1 MYSRIADAF
10 QRYGWRTVR
19 GGGMFNRVIYWAA
32 TGNGFLRFSDEPA
45 PIVQIERLTGLT
57 VAFGSEPKCFD
68 LVVGPL
74 VCDEHGVSGLAWRPS
89 IDSDSWQRSD
99 VIAGV
104 YPVGWADWLDH
115 LESLGISRNVLIGRG
130 EPASI
135 ALWFSFQV
143 WARER
148 RGEQLAELL
157 TQGAATIEE
166 IQAIA
171 RGSETTDIFRQRV
184 ADVALQQGALPK
196 RRRGRPATKTERVKR
211 AVVELGALAADI
223 RRERPAL
230 ALLPSYEAACA
241 ARPEWVPA
249 TWRDGDNALRL
260 AKEVEKLK
268 GTRWHGWIRH
278 G

>member
-1 MYSRIADAF
+1 
-10 QRYGWRTVR
+10 
-19 GGGMFNRVIYWAA
+19 MFNRVVYWAA
-32 TGNGFLRFSDEPA
+32 TGTGFLRFSDEPA

-57 VAFGSEPKCFD
+57 VAFDAEPKHFD
-68 LVVGPL
+68 LAVGPL
-74 VCDEHGVSGLAWRPS
+74 VCDEHGVSGLAWRPN
-89 IDSDSWQRSD
+89 IDTNSWQRSD

-104 YPVGWADWLDH
+104 SPVGWGDWLDH
-115 LESLGISRNVLIGRG
+115 LESLGISRSVVIGRG

-157 TQGAATIEE
+157 AQGAATMDE

-171 RGSETTDIFRQRV
+171 RGSEATDIFRQRV
-184 ADVALQQGALPK
+184 ADVVIQQRALPK
-196 RRRGRPATKTERVKR
+196 RKRGRPATKTGRVKR

-223 RRERPAL
+223 RREQPHL

-241 ARPEWVPA
+241 VRPEWVPP
-249 TWRDGDNALRL
+249 TWCDGDNALRL
-260 AKEVEKLK
+260 AREVEKLK
-268 GTRWHGWIRH
+268 GTRWYNWLRH